1 MAARDRTRNGRRWR
15 MAKNG
20 RKRGKMGAVKRGRP
34 RLSGQREPNGRLRRG
49 GSAGAEKDAP
59 AVGATPEQ
67 RLRQIAL
74 AAMVG
79 RVTDHRGRQLRAG
92 LEMTGAPLDLLLG
105 AGLITAEQHG
115 VLMTWRELHCRIYGA
130 PTVAGRDRAFG
141 FAEVTPQMQARHR
154 AMTESMT
161 AREREAVFAIAIE
174 ECWPAWLL
182 ARDGWGDAAHVSTA
196 DGKRCHLFRAGV
208 AAMMRAE
215 AQPLQALARHRGRRL
230 TEPGCTGNVRKGV
243 SRSGSEA
250 HHDAEDDPTP
260 EIIRTRQ
267 AGQ

>member
-1 MAARDRTRNGRRWR
+1 MAKT
-15 MAKNG
+15 KNG

-34 RLSGQREPNGRLRRG
+34 RLAGVEREPNGRARRG
-49 GSAGAEKDAP
+49 IGGNDAP

-115 VLMTWRELHCRIYGA
+115 VLMAWRELHCRIYGA
-130 PTVAGRDRAFG
+130 PSVAVRDRVGTA
-141 FAEVTPQMQARHR
+141 ADVTPAMQARHR
-154 AMTESMT
+154 AMSEAMT
-161 AREREAVFAIAIE
+161 AREREAVFAIAVQ
-174 ECWPAWLL
+174 ECWPGWLL
-182 ARDGWGDAAHVSTA
+182 ARDGWGDVSEVTTA

-208 AAMMRAE
+208 DAMIEAE
-215 AQPLQALARHRGRRL
+215 AQPLQQVMRRGQRRL
-230 TEPGCTGNVRKGV
+230 TERAGGRNVINGA
-243 SRSGSEA
+243 STSGPETDRASG
-250 HHDAEDDPTP
+250 DPSPDT
-260 EIIRTRQ
+260 RTSAA

>member
-1 MAARDRTRNGRRWR
+1 
-15 MAKNG
+15 MAKNK

-34 RLSGQREPNGRLRRG
+34 MLAGAREPNGRLRRG
-49 GSAGAEKDAP
+49 IGGKDAP

-115 VLMTWRELHCRIYGA
+115 VLMSWRELHCRIYGA
-130 PTVAGRDRAFG
+130 PSVAVRDRVGTA
-141 FAEVTPQMQARHR
+141 AEVTPEMQARHR
-154 AMTESMT
+154 AMSEAMT
-161 AREREAVFAIAIE
+161 AREREAVFAIAVQ

-182 ARDGWGDAAHVSTA
+182 ARDGWGDVSEVTTS

-208 AAMMRAE
+208 DAMIEAE
-215 AQPLQALARHRGRRL
+215 AQSLQQVMRRGQRRL
-230 TEPGCTGNVRKGV
+230 TEPAGARNVINGA
-243 SRSGSEA
+243 SISGPETDQTS
-250 HHDAEDDPTP
+250 DDPSPDT
-260 EIIRTRQ
+260 RTSAA